1 MALCPDQHKFVFSE
15 ILFNTNL
22 ILRLLSCDKELMV
35 DKIEA
40 LCIDQALRYK
50 SIGDWIEFTDTIHEG
65 LAHMAEAIE
74 RNGGRGLKNLSEENL
89 EKMHKIVRCLRERG
103 GRLISMLA
111 NLIDVFRKVNAK
123 SDPVVRTVKPPLSCK
138 HCHQVGHTTRGC
150 KVLSAEKNS
159 QQLSDDDV
167 AFWSFVKPDQRPKT
181 VAEAYIHSDDDSEE
195 ENSEDEEE
203 DEIDG
208 D

>member
-1 MALCPDQHKFVFSE
+1 
-15 ILFNTNL
+15 
-22 ILRLLSCDKELMV
+22 MV

-40 LCIDQALRYK
+40 LCIEQALCYK
-50 SIGDWIEFTDTIHEG
+50 SIGDWVEFTDTIHEG

-74 RNGGRGLKNLSEENL
+74 RNEGRGLKNISEENL
-89 EKMHKIVRCLRERG
+89 EKLHKVVRSLRERG

-123 SDPVVRTVKPPLSCK
+123 SDPVVRSVRPPVSCK
-138 HCHQVGHTTRGC
+138 HCHQFGHTTRSC

-159 QQLSDDDV
+159 QQLTDDDV

-181 VAEAYIHSDDDSEE
+181 VAEAYMNQDEDSEDQI
-195 ENSEDEEE
+195 SDEEE
-203 DEIDG
+203 EEEDMDVQ
-208 D
+208 

>member
-1 MALCPDQHKFVFSE
+1 
-15 ILFNTNL
+15 
-22 ILRLLSCDKELMV
+22 
-35 DKIEA
+35 
-40 LCIDQALRYK
+40 
-50 SIGDWIEFTDTIHEG
+50 
-65 LAHMAEAIE
+65 MAEAIE

-89 EKMHKIVRCLRERG
+89 EKMHKIVRGLRERG

-123 SDPVVRTVKPPLSCK
+123 SDPVVCTVKPPLSCK

-150 KVLSAEKNS
+150 KVLSVEKNS

-181 VAEAYIHSDDDSEE
+181 VAEAYIHPDDDSEE

-203 DEIDG
+203 DEMDA